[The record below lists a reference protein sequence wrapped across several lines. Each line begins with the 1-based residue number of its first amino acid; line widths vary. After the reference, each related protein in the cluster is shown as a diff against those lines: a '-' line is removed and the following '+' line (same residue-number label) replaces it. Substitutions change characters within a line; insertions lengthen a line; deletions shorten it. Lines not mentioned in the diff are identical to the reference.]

1 MKISQLFPSKYVKAQ
16 DLNGKTV
23 TLTMAKLVIEEL
35 GHGAE
40 KERKPVLYFQKATK
54 GMILNATNART
65 IAALHGD
72 DSIEWEGKRISIYPT
87 TVRAFGKVNDV
98 IRVVEQ
104 IPPAPKPAATQAATQ
119 VEENEIDD
127 QEDFTDSDDSEPS
140 TRDVDPATGEIID
153 PDALF
158 TPDKPT
164 ETPPHQ
170 RLFGQLSSGFG
181 PDAEAVRPLI
191 IEKWTVDF
199 TPDNIRKS
207 AALLSDTE
215 KDLLADHIRENLASL
230 QRTWRNY
237 KASLQQATTSAAKV
251 ARPVTNGKYPVAA

>member
-1 MKISQLFPSKYVKAQ
+1 MKISELYPSKYVKAQ

-35 GHGAE
+35 GHGTE

-72 DSIEWEGKRISIYPT
+72 DSIAWEGKRISIYPT

-104 IPPAPKPAATQAATQ
+104 IPPAPKPAGSPLGAQAAPL

-127 QEDFTDSDDSEPS
+127 QEDFTDSDEGNLNV
-140 TRDVDPATGEIID
+140 TIDPETGEIID
-153 PDALF
+153 GDALF
-158 TPDKPT
+158 TKDEPAGKQPDTISQPQLT
-164 ETPPHQ
+164 
-170 RLFGQLSSGFG
+170 RLNIVGQDLHGKQQW
-181 PDAEAVRPLI
+181 DAIRPKLVS
-191 IEKWTVDF
+191 EVS
-199 TPDNIRKS
+199 NG
-207 AALLSDTE
+207 A
-215 KDLLADHIRENLASL
+215 
-230 QRTWRNY
+230 Y
-237 KASLQQATTSAAKV
+237 TSATKLTRGEAQVLIATLEKELKH
-251 ARPVTNGKYPVAA
+251 ARTNGKVHA